1 MHDLAPL
8 IHDLGIILAVAGFV
22 SLLFR
27 KIRQPVVLGYLVAG
41 IIIGPYTPP
50 HAFVTDVPN
59 IKVLAEL
66 GVIFLMFSLGLEF
79 SFHKLTR
86 VGFSASITAIF
97 EVLFMTL
104 LGFITGQMFGWS
116 YYESI
121 FLGAALSISST
132 TIIIKALEELKLKAR
147 RFADVV
153 FGILVVE
160 DLLAILIIVALS
172 TVVVTNN
179 IMTLGMLWAAGKL
192 VAVVVGWFL
201 IGYFLVPNL
210 FRNIARFANN
220 EILIIV
226 SVALCLLLVIVT
238 THFHYSSAL
247 GAFIMG
253 SILAETQQV
262 ARIKKLVQ
270 PIRNIFAAVF
280 FVSVGMLIDPKMII
294 LYWPTIL
301 LISIITICG
310 KVLSSGIGAYLTGQ
324 NPTNSLRIGFSMAQ
338 IGEFSYIIVGLG
350 VALSVISDKLYAI
363 VVSVSVI
370 TTFTTPY
377 LIRLSSFISQK
388 YEDHVS
394 DKTKDLLENYSAW
407 VYRTLASTQS
417 QKAYRLALARFLMN
431 GVLVA
436 IIFTLVEHFIYPEL
450 AQISDSEFL
459 VDFSGCLIA
468 FLLAS
473 PFIWAMLRAFKI
485 NQDEELTL
493 KCLFIQIFS
502 WLLLLAELII
512 LCDAY
517 CSSLSVIIYSVV
529 IVTVIYLVLGLYI
542 ENVYQWF
549 ESRLIRNLTFKSMK
563 EQQFQQLAPW
573 DTHLVHLIVSG
584 DSPLIGQTLTQIQFR
599 NQYGINV
606 LAMQR
611 GSKIIF
617 APRGDTEL
625 MPEDK
630 LVVLG
635 TDTQVEKIRPIVEK
649 PLEDQDVDILDKA
662 ILRSILVGENHDY
675 LGRTIRD
682 SQIREKFAGI
692 VVGLER
698 EGMHI
703 LNPDP
708 ATTVLERG
716 DLLLILTTGNRKR

>member
-8 IHDLGIILAVAGFV
+8 IHDLGIILGVAGFV

-50 HAFVTDVPN
+50 YAFVKDVPN

-86 VGFSASITAIF
+86 VGVSASITAIF
-97 EVLFMTL
+97 EVLFMIL
-104 LGFITGQMFGWS
+104 LGYFTGQMFGWT
-116 YYESI
+116 YYESV

-132 TIIIKALEELKLKAR
+132 TIIIKALEELKLKTR

-160 DLLAILIIVALS
+160 DLLAILILVALS
-172 TVVVTNN
+172 TVVITNN
-179 IMTLGMLWAAGKL
+179 IMSLRMLWAAGKL
-192 VAVVVGWFL
+192 VTVVMGWFL

-220 EILIIV
+220 EILVIV
-226 SVALCLLLVIVT
+226 SIALCLLLVIAT
-238 THFHYSSAL
+238 THFHYSAAL

-280 FVSVGMLIDPKMII
+280 FVSVGMLIDPKIII

-301 LISIITICG
+301 LISIITVGG
-310 KVLSSGIGAYLTGQ
+310 KVISSGIGAYLTGQ

-338 IGEFSYIIVGLG
+338 IGEFSFIIIALGIALG
-350 VALSVISDKLYAI
+350 VLGDKIYAI
-363 VVSVSVI
+363 VVSISVV

-377 LIRLSSFISQK
+377 FIRLSSYISQQ

-407 VYRTLASTQS
+407 VYRTLASVQN

-431 GVLVA
+431 GVIVA
-436 IIFTLVEHFIYPEL
+436 ILFTLVEHFIYPQL
-450 AQISDSEFL
+450 TKVSDSEFVVNL
-459 VDFSGCLIA
+459 SGCLIA
-468 FLLAS
+468 FLVSA
-473 PFIWAMLRAFKI
+473 PFIWAMIRSFRI
-485 NQDEELTL
+485 HNYEEATL
-493 KCLFIQIFS
+493 KSLIIQAFS
-502 WLLLLAELII
+502 WLILSAELII
-512 LCDAY
+512 LSDTY
-517 CSSLSVIIYSVV
+517 CNSFSVIIYSLMV
-529 IVTVIYLVLGLYI
+529 IILLYLVLGRYL
-542 ENVYQWF
+542 ENIYHWF
-549 ESRLIRNLTFKSMK
+549 ESRLIRNLTFKTLQ

-573 DTHLVHLIVSG
+573 DTHLVHLQVSG
-584 DSPLIGQTLTQIQFR
+584 DSPMIGQTLMQIQFR

-606 LAMQR
+606 VAIQR
-611 GSKIIF
+611 GSKILF

-635 TDTQVEKIRPIVEK
+635 TDTQVEKIKPIVEK
-649 PLEDQDVDILDKA
+649 TLEDQDVDVLERA
-662 ILRSILVGENHDY
+662 ILQSMFISENHDY

-708 ATTVLERG
+708 ATTILERG